1 MDAGKRITLFISNKL
16 MQAKEVSRGE
26 PVGGQ
31 EPEEAR
37 PERHRRQHA
46 RPGPFLMFI
55 ADLYASA
62 SHILILL
69 VA

>member
-1 MDAGKRITLFISNKL
+1 